1 MLDGSGYVIELAGNA
16 AGLVV
21 KDGNRYRF
29 YASEATFA
37 HLERTLYHSPAEA
50 ENACRRLLWPDHEP
64 RPPAALKAG
73 ATPFAHNAALTG
85 GDCFA
90 SKLAL

>member
-1 MLDGSGYVIELAGNA
+1 MLDGSGYVIELAGKA

-29 YASEATFA
+29 YASEPTFA
-37 HLERTLYHSPAEA
+37 HLERTLYQSPAEA
-50 ENACRRLLWPDHEP
+50 EDACRRLLWPGRAP
-64 RPPAALKAG
+64 RPLTALKAS

-85 GDCFA
+85 GVRFVF
-90 SKLAL
+90 